1 MNSSTSSALA
11 DETYA
16 RLSTNASRTSN
27 ELLAFTGFSLL
38 LSPDRHGSLQQL
50 ERVTP
55 QGRPDAARGVQP
67 GLRGLNGET
76 PSCTGLCGD
85 RTREKIQEAVIG
97 PPSPFPSPSRGE
109 GCVRNLQSLV
119 DLFLTQTRDLHDFVA
134 GTLASEN
141 FELRFGKIEKI
152 RQERHAGG
160 VGRPFYRRRR
170 QPNVQGVSG
179 PADDRVVGSPWLGA
193 GRKGDVRPDNP
204 LTGCG

>member
-76 PSCTGLCGD
+76 PSCTGLCGG

-97 PPSPFPSPSRGE
+97 PPSPFPSPSKDE
-109 GCVRNLQSLV
+109 GFVRNLQSSV
-119 DLFLTQTRDLHDFVA
+119 DLFLTQTCDLHDFVA
-134 GTLASEN
+134 GTLALEN
-141 FELRFGKIEKI
+141 FELRLGKIE
-152 RQERHAGG
+152 QLGEEFQAGS
-160 VGRPFYRRRR
+160 VRRALHRRRH
-170 QPNVQGVSG
+170 QPNVQGASG
-179 PADDRVVGSPWLGA
+179 PADD
-193 GRKGDVRPDNP
+193 
-204 LTGCG
+204 